1 MKLITSNCRSTSI
14 SLNKL
19 TFNEPQDPATNLMKT
34 TLLLTA
40 LLTLVAFTHLSAAV
54 TGRSADS
61 SIAGTEKL
69 LSDSSGTDTYITV
82 STLHAAMALSGGL
95 TATGSTAF
103 DFSGST
109 GAFKTSTGL
118 NTFGGSGHVFAAA
131 LYPSANDG
139 AALGQSG
146 TAFSDLYLAS
156 GAVISLN
163 AGDVTLTHGS
173 GILTVGGSGLGD
185 LRITTAGTN
194 AASAV
199 TVGGTQTLTNK
210 TLTSPVIASGLTA
223 SGSGANTFAA
233 STGTFITSTG
243 ANTFKGSAHNFDA
256 LLRPTTDDGAAL
268 GDTTHHFSDLFLA
281 TGAVL
286 NFNNGNVAVTHSSG
300 ILTMGT
306 GELRIT
312 TAGTNAA
319 SVPTLGSTS
328 TLTNKTLTSPVI
340 ASGLTASGSGANTF
354 AASTGTFIT
363 STGANTFKGSAHN
376 FDAVLQPTTN
386 DAAALGTTSLGFSDL
401 HLATGATLNVANG
414 NWLATHTSG
423 ILTVGTGDLRVTTAG
438 TNTASV
444 VTVGGTQTLT
454 AKTLTAPVLGGSV
467 TGTYTMA
474 GTGTFTSPIL
484 NTPTLKDLTEVVA
497 ATNVITAAETGSV
510 FFLSSATEF
519 VSTLPAAAAGL
530 HFTFIV
536 TAAPSGASYTVV
548 TDSSANIIKGNQ
560 NSVAGDAGDFGTAD
574 DTISFVDGQ
583 SIAGDRVEV
592 YCDGTNWFAYAVSK
606 VAAGVTFTQAN

>member
-1 MKLITSNCRSTSI
+1 M
-14 SLNKL
+14 
-19 TFNEPQDPATNLMKT
+19 
-34 TLLLTA
+34 
-40 LLTLVAFTHLSAAV
+40 
-54 TGRSADS
+54 
-61 SIAGTEKL
+61 
-69 LSDSSGTDTYITV
+69 
-82 STLHAAMALSGGL
+82 
-95 TATGSTAF
+95 
-103 DFSGST
+103 
-109 GAFKTSTGL
+109 
-118 NTFGGSGHVFAAA
+118 
-131 LYPSANDG
+131 
-139 AALGQSG
+139 
-146 TAFSDLYLAS
+146 
-156 GAVISLN
+156 
-163 AGDVTLTHGS
+163 
-173 GILTVGGSGLGD
+173 
-185 LRITTAGTN
+185 
-194 AASAV
+194 
-199 TVGGTQTLTNK
+199 
-210 TLTSPVIASGLTA
+210 
-223 SGSGANTFAA
+223 
-233 STGTFITSTG
+233 
-243 ANTFKGSAHNFDA
+243 
-256 LLRPTTDDGAAL
+256 
-268 GDTTHHFSDLFLA
+268 
-281 TGAVL
+281 
-286 NFNNGNVAVTHSSG
+286 
-300 ILTMGT
+300 
-306 GELRIT
+306 
-312 TAGTNAA
+312 
-319 SVPTLGSTS
+319 
-328 TLTNKTLTSPVI
+328 
-340 ASGLTASGSGANTF
+340 
-354 AASTGTFIT
+354 
-363 STGANTFKGSAHN
+363 
-376 FDAVLQPTTN
+376 LQPTTN